1 MPQRGREGSLSRR
14 YGFDRVRPRG
24 TAHRAARGAGRASP
38 ADHATLR
45 PSGGLEV
52 MMYYLVEFDPK
63 PGVTQ
68 REVADAYR
76 RFVEHYTKI
85 FPQMKLEGLFARD
98 MLLGTRPH
106 YFALWEMPDYATL
119 DAWKKAYAEDRDGA
133 RLTREINDM
142 GVDWNAKIVKKL
154 L

>member
-1 MPQRGREGSLSRR
+1 MSLHAPLRRAIHTLLCREERR
-14 YGFDRVRPRG
+14 
-24 TAHRAARGAGRASP
+24 
-38 ADHATLR
+38 
-45 PSGGLEV
+45 

-85 FPQMKLEGLFARD
+85 FPQMQLEGLFARD

-106 YFALWEMPDYATL
+106 YMALWAMPDYATL
-119 DAWKKAYAEDRDGA
+119 DAWKKAYAGDPDGA

-142 GVDWNAKIVKKL
+142 GVEWNAKIVKRL

>member
-1 MPQRGREGSLSRR
+1 
-14 YGFDRVRPRG
+14 
-24 TAHRAARGAGRASP
+24 
-38 ADHATLR
+38 
-45 PSGGLEV
+45 

-68 REVADAYR
+68 REVADSYR

-85 FPQMKLEGLFARD
+85 FPQMKLGGLFARD

-106 YFALWEMPDYATL
+106 YFALWEIPDYATL
-119 DAWKKAYAEDRDGA
+119 DAWKKVYAGDPDGA

-142 GVDWNAKIVKKL
+142 GVAWNAKIVKRL

>member
-1 MPQRGREGSLSRR
+1 
-14 YGFDRVRPRG
+14 
-24 TAHRAARGAGRASP
+24 
-38 ADHATLR
+38 
-45 PSGGLEV
+45 

-106 YFALWEMPDYATL
+106 YFALWAMPDYATL
-119 DAWKKAYAEDRDGA
+119 DAWKKAYAGDPDGA

-142 GVDWNAKIVKKL
+142 GVGWNAKIVKRL

>member
-1 MPQRGREGSLSRR
+1 
-14 YGFDRVRPRG
+14 
-24 TAHRAARGAGRASP
+24 
-38 ADHATLR
+38 
-45 PSGGLEV
+45 
-52 MMYYLVEFDPK
+52 MMFYLVEFDPK

-106 YFALWEMPDYATL
+106 YFALWAMPDYATL
-119 DAWKKAYAEDRDGA
+119 DVWKKAYAGDPDGA

-142 GVDWNAKIVKKL
+142 GVEWNAKIVKRL